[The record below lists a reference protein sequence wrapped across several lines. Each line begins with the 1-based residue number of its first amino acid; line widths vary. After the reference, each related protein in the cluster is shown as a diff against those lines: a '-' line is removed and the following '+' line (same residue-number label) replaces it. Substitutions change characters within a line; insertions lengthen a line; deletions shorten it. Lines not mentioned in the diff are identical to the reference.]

1 MTRVLIVSDT
11 GLPVPPRHYGGVER
25 IVDGVVRRLREIRF
39 EVALLAHPESTAEAD
54 ANFRFEDVRPGVPS
68 QMRSVGRARTAFRPH
83 LVHGFGRTLALGS
96 ALLGRIP
103 KIVSYGR
110 SPTPR
115 SVRLAA
121 RIGGRS
127 LHFTGCSEFIAGQG
141 RRAGGQWTAIP
152 NFVELPL
159 LPFVPQV
166 PESAPLVFLSRIEQI
181 KGTREAIQIARA
193 AGRRLVIAGNVPTD
207 AASQAYFERE
217 VRPHV
222 DGSTVEYIGPV
233 DDVAKARL
241 LGGAAALLV
250 PIQWDEPFG
259 LVFAE
264 ALACGTPVISFP
276 RGALPE
282 IVVDGQ
288 HGFHVGTLEQGVVA
302 VSRLGEISRVACR
315 RRVEEHFTREIVVDQ
330 YVSLYRRV
338 LA

>member
-1 MTRVLIVSDT
+1 MRVLIVSDP

-25 IVDGVVRRLREIRF
+25 IVDGIVRRLRELGF
-39 EVALLAHPESTAEAD
+39 EVALLAHPESTAAAD
-54 ANFRFEDVRPGVPS
+54 ASFRFESARPAVVS
-68 QMRSVGRARTAFRPH
+68 QMRSVGRARRGFRPQ
-83 LVHGFGRTLALGS
+83 LLHGFGRTLAFGASLFSG
-96 ALLGRIP
+96 IP

-127 LHFTGCSEFIAGQG
+127 LHFTGCSEFIAGLG
-141 RRAGGQWTAIP
+141 RSAGGDWTAIP

-159 LPFVPQV
+159 LPFVAAV
-166 PESAPLVFLSRIEQI
+166 PDDAPLVFLSRIEEI
-181 KGTREAIQIARA
+181 KGTREAIEIARS
-193 AGRRLVIAGNVPTD
+193 AGRRLVIAGNVPDD
-207 AASQAYFERE
+207 AGSRAYFEQHVE
-217 VRPHV
+217 PYV
-222 DGSTVEYIGPV
+222 DGRAVEYIGPV

-264 ALACGTPVISFP
+264 ALACGTPVIACP

-282 IVVDGQ
+282 IVVDGE
-288 HGFHVGTLEQGVVA
+288 HGFHVTSVSAGAAAVA
-302 VSRLGEISRVACR
+302 RICEISRHECR
-315 RRVEEHFTREIVVDQ
+315 RRVEQKFAREIVVDQ

-338 LA
+338 LS